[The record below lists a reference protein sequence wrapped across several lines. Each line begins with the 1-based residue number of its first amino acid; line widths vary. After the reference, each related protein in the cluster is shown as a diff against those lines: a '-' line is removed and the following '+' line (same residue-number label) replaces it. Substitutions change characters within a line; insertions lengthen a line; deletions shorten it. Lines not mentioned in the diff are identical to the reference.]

1 MKDLILLIKP
11 ASGLCDMR
19 CSYCF
24 YHDELK
30 AMGPHGKSMHLMS
43 LATLEQTVKNAFASA
58 ENKCSFIFQGGE
70 PTLQELEFYEEF
82 ERFVCR
88 YNVGN
93 IEVERFIQTNG
104 ASITESHAEF
114 FLKNDYYVGV
124 SIDGDSD
131 QHNRYRK
138 KANGEGTHKRVTE
151 SIQLLLN
158 YGVDVS
164 ALVTVTEN
172 NSANGA
178 QLYRYIRSL
187 GVKKIQFTKYISTEN
202 DVFLTSESYGRFLKE
217 AFFEYLKDMRKG
229 AGISVREFDDL
240 ILLCAGERSSI
251 CGGEGICRCA
261 LTVEADGFVYPCDF
275 YVCEKYLLGN
285 VYEHSFAELYSGH
298 SLRSFIERSKPLPEE
313 CKVCQ
318 YLKLCGNGCY
328 RYRDGNGKYLF
339 CESYKSFFEDA
350 MQYLNQIA
358 NSIKQR
364 LR

>member
-24 YHDELK
+24 YHDEVK
-30 AMGPHGKSMHLMS
+30 GIYSGGNTMHLMS
-43 LATLEQTVKNAFASA
+43 LATLEQTVKNAFSSA

-70 PTLQELEFYEEF
+70 PTLQELAFYEEF
-82 ERFVCR
+82 ERLVCR
-88 YNVGN
+88 YNVDN

-104 ASITESHAEF
+104 VSITESHAEF

-124 SIDGDSD
+124 SIDGDRE
-131 QHNRYRK
+131 QHDRYRK

-151 SIQLLLN
+151 SIKLLLD

-172 NSANGA
+172 NAVNGA
-178 QLYRYIRSL
+178 KIYRYIRSL

-202 DVFLTSESYGRFLKE
+202 EVYLTSESYGRFLKE
-217 AFFEYLKDMRKG
+217 AFWEYLNDMIKG
-229 AGISVREFDDL
+229 VEVSVREFDDL
-240 ILLCAGERSSI
+240 IRLCAGERSSI

-261 LTVEADGFVYPCDF
+261 LTVEVDGSVYPCDF
-275 YVCEKYLLGN
+275 YVGEKYLLGN
-285 VYEHSFAELYSGH
+285 VYDNRLSELYSGH
-298 SLRSFIERSKPLPEE
+298 NLRSFIERSKQLPEV
-313 CKVCQ
+313 CKSCK

-328 RYRDGNGKYLF
+328 RYRDDNGKYLF
-339 CESYKSFFEDA
+339 CESYKAFFDTVIP
-350 MQYLNQIA
+350 YLTQIA
-358 NSIKQR
+358 NRIKQR